1 MKDQNWKNQNTKNQN
16 TGGQNT
22 NRQNANHPNPD
33 DRKDNVPRIQKNID
47 MTIHNIEAAE
57 DMAAKTSDDK
67 MKKTLSEKND
77 RRRNALDGM
86 RHEIRDEADA
96 QKKWD
101 K

>member
-16 TGGQNT
+16 TNSQNT
-22 NRQNANHPNPD
+22 NRPNPD

-57 DMAAKTSDDK
+57 DMIAKTSDGK
-67 MKKTLSEKND
+67 MKKTLSEKNE
-77 RRRNALDGM
+77 RRRDALDGM

-101 K
+101 DK